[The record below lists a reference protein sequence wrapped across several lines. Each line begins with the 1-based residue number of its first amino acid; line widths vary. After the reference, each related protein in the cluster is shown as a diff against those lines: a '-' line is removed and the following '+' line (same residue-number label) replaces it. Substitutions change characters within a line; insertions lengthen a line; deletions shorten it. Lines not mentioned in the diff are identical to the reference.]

1 MITEIFNCEIL
12 FREDSTAD
20 ELIDVIVK
28 NRVYLPCLYIY
39 NKIDQISLE
48 EVDKLAR
55 QPNSV
60 VVSCNMKLNLDC
72 LLDTIWDY
80 LALIQVYTKK
90 VIYFFGFY
98 VFFINDFILFFQRGE
113 PPDFEDGL
121 ILRRNTSI
129 EHVCH
134 AIHRSILSQF
144 KYALVWGTSTKYSP
158 QRVGLS
164 HVVAHEDVVMIV
176 KK

>member
-1 MITEIFNCEIL
+1 MIITEIFNCEIL

-72 LLDTIWDY
+72 LLDKIWDY

-90 VIYFFGFY
+90 
-98 VFFINDFILFFQRGE
+98 RGE

-121 ILRRNTSI
+121 ILRRNTTV

-134 AIHRSILSQF
+134 AIHRSIVSQF